1 MFVNSII
8 KTKRFKHS
16 LNKKIST
23 CGLVSGGGGGGMLP
37 YIHLATCIWVCADGK
52 GMVFKPF
59 SLV

>member
-23 CGLVSGGGGGGMLP
+23 CGLVSGGGGDAPIYSFGYMYMGM
-37 YIHLATCIWVCADGK
+37 C
-52 GMVFKPF
+52 
-59 SLV
+59 